1 MYAYWHR
8 IWQDAVSK
16 GISFLASVAQAK
28 KSIPLETASPGEK
41 NRTNWSPVTV
51 TRDV

>member
-28 KSIPLETASPGEK
+28 KSIPLETASHGEK
-41 NRTNWSPVTV
+41 KTDELEPSD
-51 TRDV
+51 RDA